1 MNRARRLLLVAG
13 LLAAFCGPASPAR
26 AVDLDADIPGTL
38 WNGGIARSSVGGTL
52 YDRVWRIELPEGRVA
67 LLRLFGAKG
76 AELGL
81 YLFDASAASIRTATP
96 LYQSA
101 QQGGNQRITA
111 VLTAGT
117 YYVNVNGRNQ
127 NRAYDF
133 SLSISLLQDPTPP
146 IVMTEIEGGTTRI
159 ATTTPIVTV
168 TATDTLSGVDAV
180 RLRVNEGA
188 WGDWESPAAEHLVQ
202 LPASE
207 GRHRVEAQ
215 ARNGAGL
222 VSAATSDEVFLD
234 LTAPTATLLRPAEN
248 TFVNRAQPTIEY
260 RFSEAMDAQA
270 WSRGGLT
277 LISLDGE
284 TLSGRGS
291 YDTPTKIGRFTTAP
305 LAPGI
310 EYIVQPSEA
319 YDLAGNRVSLM
330 PWTVT
335 YLVPTRITTPQR
347 TIRVSGDAPAQL
359 SFRATDVPTG
369 AQLVVERLEST
380 EVGVSRWVPV
390 QTTTAVGSGTLQ
402 RVIFQPTQSARY
414 AVRFPGST
422 THATSRTPS
431 VQVILTP
438 RLELSGQSG
447 IIDVSAGSVAQATFS
462 VAPSELASV
471 TLVRY
476 RCTSGFR
483 RCEAVE
489 RTAVT
494 PLNGGSIVAS
504 AVLPVGNWAWRI
516 RVSDSDES
524 EFAVSPLARISVR

>member
-1 MNRARRLLLVAG
+1 
-13 LLAAFCGPASPAR
+13 
-26 AVDLDADIPGTL
+26 
-38 WNGGIARSSVGGTL
+38 
-52 YDRVWRIELPEGRVA
+52 
-67 LLRLFGAKG
+67 
-76 AELGL
+76 
-81 YLFDASAASIRTATP
+81 
-96 LYQSA
+96 
-101 QQGGNQRITA
+101 
-111 VLTAGT
+111 
-117 YYVNVNGRNQ
+117 
-127 NRAYDF
+127 
-133 SLSISLLQDPTPP
+133 
-146 IVMTEIEGGTTRI
+146 
-159 ATTTPIVTV
+159 
-168 TATDTLSGVDAV
+168 
-180 RLRVNEGA
+180 
-188 WGDWESPAAEHLVQ
+188 
-202 LPASE
+202 
-207 GRHRVEAQ
+207 
-215 ARNGAGL
+215 
-222 VSAATSDEVFLD
+222 
-234 LTAPTATLLRPAEN
+234 
-248 TFVNRAQPTIEY
+248 
-260 RFSEAMDAQA
+260 
-270 WSRGGLT
+270 
-277 LISLDGE
+277 
-284 TLSGRGS
+284 
-291 YDTPTKIGRFTTAP
+291 
-305 LAPGI
+305 
-310 EYIVQPSEA
+310 
-319 YDLAGNRVSLM
+319 M

-347 TIRVSGDAPAQL
+347 TIRVSGDAPAKL

-402 RVIFQPTQSARY
+402 RVIIQPTQSARY